1 MSDSMPGNPVSYL
14 PSSSLV
20 RLTTLLYGSK
30 KLYKLMIQ
38 RQVVHLIF
46 SWSAFLSWTLLVIDI
61 AIIALLSLHAY
72 QDADTLDRFEVPF
85 FGGLASSF
93 VDSE

>member
-14 PSSSLV
+14 PSSSSV
-20 RLTTLLYGSK
+20 PFTTLLYGSK
-30 KLYKLMIQ
+30 KIHKLITQ
-38 RQVVHLIF
+38 RQVIHLIF
-46 SWSAFLSWTLLVIDI
+46 SWSPFMSWTLLVLDI
-61 AIIALLSLHAY
+61 AAIAFLSLHAY
-72 QDADTLDRFEVPF
+72 RDADILDRFEVPF